1 MFMYL
6 CYIKK
11 CYMFMLMFRI
21 YIYINIC
28 LIINV
33 KNIIRIVGS
42 LDTRKLCMSRVV
54 TTRPCE

>member
-1 MFMYL
+1 MFFGY
-6 CYIKK
+6 
-11 CYMFMLMFRI
+11 MLMF
-21 YIYINIC
+21 NV
-28 LIINV
+28 NV